1 MDEQV
6 LHQYL
11 HRIGAERP
19 SAPTPGVLRDLHAHH
34 LLAVPFENLSIHL
47 REPIALDEDSLF
59 DKIVVRRRGG
69 FCYELNGAFGCL
81 LTALGFPVSYLAA
94 GVFEEG
100 EAVSPLF
107 DHMVLG
113 VDAGGAWLA
122 DVGFG
127 DHSLYPLRMDDAG
140 PQLDPQGRFQVWR
153 TPEGDLDILR
163 DGKPQYRVETR
174 PRRLVDFG
182 PACWWQQTW
191 EDSHFRRSLVCTM
204 PVDGSPDRSLDQSL
218 GQSLGRVTLSGR
230 RLIRT
235 LAGERQESE
244 LGSDEE
250 VLGTYRD
257 LFGIRLDRVP
267 QLGGEPST
275 VPVSDGSLNQRRRAR
290 SRIGRRSRAAAG
302 PGQPGPPGPPSAPT
316 P

>member
-1 MDEQV
+1 MDERALQ
-6 LHQYL
+6 QYL
-11 HRIGAERP
+11 KRIGAERP
-19 SAPTPGVLRDLHAHH
+19 AAPTPAALRDVHARH

-47 REPIALDEDSLF
+47 GEPIVLDEGALF
-59 DKIVVRRRGG
+59 DKIVLRRRGG
-69 FCYELNGAFGCL
+69 FCYELNGAFGHL

-113 VDAGGAWLA
+113 VDAGGPWLA

-127 DHSLYPLRMDDAG
+127 DHSLYPLHRDDPG
-140 PQLDPQGRFQVWR
+140 PQLDPQGTFQVSR
-153 TPEGDLDILR
+153 TPEGDLDIVR
-163 DGKPQYRVETR
+163 DGKRQYRVETR

-204 PVDGSPDRSLDQSL
+204 PVDGSPDRSPSRSL
-218 GQSLGRVTLSGR
+218 GRNPGEHSGRSLARVTLSGR

-244 LGSDEE
+244 LGSDDE
-250 VLGTYRD
+250 VLAAYRD
-257 LFGIRLDRVP
+257 LFGIQLDRVP
-267 QLGGEPST
+267 
-275 VPVSDGSLNQRRRAR
+275 
-290 SRIGRRSRAAAG
+290 
-302 PGQPGPPGPPSAPT
+302 
-316 P
+316 